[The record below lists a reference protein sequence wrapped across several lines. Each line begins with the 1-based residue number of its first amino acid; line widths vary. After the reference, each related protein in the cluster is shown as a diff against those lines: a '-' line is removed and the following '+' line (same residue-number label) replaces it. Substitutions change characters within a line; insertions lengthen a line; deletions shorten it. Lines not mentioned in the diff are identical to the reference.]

1 MATLAKRRTRYA
13 YGSVPGSGA
22 YEGSA
27 ARRLE
32 RAAVAQPRPLV
43 RPRERAVAR
52 PKVQVR
58 EAGRVSVFAVAGFLA
73 VSVCAALLLWS
84 YVQLSLISTQ
94 VVEVKSE
101 ITALQSE
108 EAKLRAQYELAYDL
122 SDIEQTM
129 TADGSMIRPGESQIC
144 YVDLSSPDCV
154 ERFDNETPVSGVL
167 GLAESVK
174 DIFGEVVE
182 YFR

>member
-1 MATLAKRRTRYA
+1 MATMAKRRRRYA
-13 YGSVPGSGA
+13 YGNVPGSNA

-32 RAAVAQPRPLV
+32 RAPAAQPRPQV

-52 PKVQVR
+52 PRVRVR

-73 VSVCAALLLWS
+73 VAVCTVLLMWS
-84 YVQLSLISTQ
+84 YVELAQISNQ
-94 VVEVKSE
+94 VVEVKSD
-101 ITALQSE
+101 ITALKSD

-154 ERFDNETPVSGVL
+154 ELFDQETPVSGVL
-167 GLAESVK
+167 GMVESVK
-174 DIFGEVVE
+174 EIFGEVVE